1 MNTYVVS
8 IDNSVPNNKTN
19 KTVENLLEEYKGLLK
34 NLEKYDSDHIRF
46 FILCLLFPVFLI
58 VSSKLPLFII
68 SILFVLL
75 VFCCFSH
82 INYVLKEQKKNKEEI
97 KEIKIKLLTAL
108 KQEKFI
114 VEHNNEVYCSRF
126 MLSIYARNNESFCF
140 ANKRINAQEILLKHP
155 NIQKITERK
164 TTFEFLKLHNKHQ
177 ELINKLC
184 KEKESKKIIYE
195 K

>member
-8 IDNSVPNNKTN
+8 IDNSVSNNKTH

-34 NLEKYDSDHIRF
+34 NLEKHDSDNIPF
-46 FILCLLFPVFLI
+46 FIFRLFFLVFLI
-58 VSSKLPLFII
+58 VSSQLPLFII
-68 SILFVLL
+68 YILFVLL
-75 VFCCFSH
+75 GVYCFSH
-82 INYVLKEQKKNKEEI
+82 INYVLKKQKESKNEI

-108 KQEKFI
+108 KQEKFVI
-114 VEHNNEVYCSRF
+114 EHNKEVYCSRF
-126 MLSIYARNNESFCF
+126 MLSLYARNNESFWF
-140 ANKRINAQEILLKHP
+140 ANKRINAQKLLLECP

-184 KEKESKKIIYE
+184 KEKEKTKIIYE
-195 K
+195 N

>member
-1 MNTYVVS
+1 MNNYVITDS
-8 IDNSVPNNKTN
+8 SNINNERN

-58 VSSKLPLFII
+58 VSSQLPLFIVN
-68 SILFVLL
+68 ILLVLL
-75 VFCCFSH
+75 VFCCFSY

-195 K
+195 N

>member
-8 IDNSVPNNKTN
+8 IDNSVSNNKTH

-34 NLEKYDSDHIRF
+34 NLEKHDSDHIRF

-75 VFCCFSH
+75 GVYCFSH
-82 INYVLKEQKKNKEEI
+82 INYVLKEQKKNKDEI
-97 KEIKIKLLTAL
+97 KEIKIKLLTSL
-108 KQEKFI
+108 KQEKFVI
-114 VEHNNEVYCSRF
+114 EHNKEVYCSRF
-126 MLSIYARNNESFCF
+126 MLSIYARNNESFYF
-140 ANKRINAQEILLKHP
+140 ANKRINAQKILLEYP

-184 KEKESKKIIYE
+184 KEKENTKVIYE
-195 K
+195 S